1 LFKVEGVNSIRST
14 SLFPMSA
21 AADDASRT
29 CWVCFAS
36 DEDAP
41 HEAWVRPCG
50 CRGGSKWVHQNCL
63 NRWIDEKQRGDSTA
77 KVECPQCREEYVF
90 TFPRVNNVVRVV
102 DLFEKLVVKTCPY
115 LAGGFFVGA
124 MYWSA
129 VTYGAITIMQVMG
142 NKEGLTMMEESDPI
156 FLLVGLPTIPAGLVL
171 AKLTRWEDYALQW
184 WRDYLRPHL
193 TGGSSSPG
201 GGGGGIVPPRIPAD
215 PAALAN
221 PVSSTRLVVGAMMM
235 PTFATVAGQIA
246 FRREKDNFRRTMMGG
261 ATFLLVKGL
270 LKLYYKQ
277 QQYERQVHRQVLDY
291 DVAQKLIAA
300 AALEAPQDI

>member
-1 LFKVEGVNSIRST
+1 
-14 SLFPMSA
+14 MSA
-21 AADDASRT
+21 AAEDASRT

-77 KVECPQCREEYVF
+77 KVECPQCKEEYVF

-129 VTYGAITIMQVMG
+129 VTYGAITIMQVVG
-142 NKEGLTMMEESDPI
+142 NKEGLQMMEESDPI

-193 TGGSSSPG
+193 TGSTTTTTSPGGEGGAG
-201 GGGGGIVPPRIPAD
+201 GGGGVGVVPPRIPAD

-235 PTFATVAGQIA
+235 PTFATVVGQIA

-300 AALEAPQDI
+300 AALEAQQQEI

>member
-1 LFKVEGVNSIRST
+1 
-14 SLFPMSA
+14 MSA
-21 AADDASRT
+21 ANDDAART

-77 KVECPQCREEYVF
+77 KVECPQCKEEYVF

-201 GGGGGIVPPRIPAD
+201 GGGIVPPRIPAD

>member
-1 LFKVEGVNSIRST
+1 MSGGEDVEE
-14 SLFPMSA
+14 
-21 AADDASRT
+21 SRT

-41 HEAWVRPCG
+41 NEAWVRPCG

-77 KVECPQCREEYVF
+77 KVECPQCKEEYVF
-90 TFPRVNNVVRVV
+90 TFPRVNAVVRVV

-115 LAGGFFVGA
+115 LAGGIFVGT

-129 VTYGAITIMQVMG
+129 VTYGAITVMQIMGVT
-142 NKEGLTMMEESDPI
+142 EGVAMMEESDSI

-171 AKLTRWEDYALQW
+171 AKLTRWEDYVLQW
-184 WRDYLRPHL
+184 WRDYLRPHFFA
-193 TGGSSSPG
+193 GSTSAS
-201 GGGGGIVPPRIPAD
+201 IVPPRVPAD
-215 PAALAN
+215 PAAMAN
-221 PVSSTRLVVGAMMM
+221 PVSSTRVVVGAMLM
-235 PTFATVAGQIA
+235 PTFATVVGQVA
-246 FRREKDNFRRTMMGG
+246 FRRERNNFRRTMMGG

-277 QQYERQVHRQVLDY
+277 QQYERQVHRQILDY
-291 DVAQKLIAA
+291 EVAQKLLAA
-300 AALEAPQDI
+300 AALEAQHEI

>member
-1 LFKVEGVNSIRST
+1 MST
-14 SLFPMSA
+14 A
-21 AADDASRT
+21 NDNVDDSRT

-36 DEDAP
+36 EEDAP
-41 HEAWVRPCG
+41 NEAWVRPCG

-77 KVECPQCREEYVF
+77 KVECPQCKEEYVF
-90 TFPRVNNVVRVV
+90 TFPRVNAVVRVV

-129 VTYGAITIMQVMG
+129 VTYGAITVMQVMG
-142 NKEGLTMMEESDPI
+142 NKEGLAMMEESDPI

-171 AKLTRWEDYALQW
+171 AKLTRWEDYVLQW
-184 WRDYLRPHL
+184 WRDYLRPHFCV
-193 TGGSSSPG
+193 GSSSSSSG
-201 GGGGGIVPPRIPAD
+201 EGGIVPPRVPAD

-221 PVSSTRLVVGAMMM
+221 PVSSTRVVVGAILM
-235 PTFATVAGQIA
+235 PTFATVVGQIA
-246 FRREKDNFRRTMMGG
+246 FRRERNNFRRTMMGG
-261 ATFLLVKGL
+261 ASFLLIKGL

-291 DVAQKLIAA
+291 DVAQKLMAA
-300 AALEAPQDI
+300 AALDAQNEI

>member
-1 LFKVEGVNSIRST
+1 
-14 SLFPMSA
+14 MSA
-21 AADDASRT
+21 AAEDASRT

-77 KVECPQCREEYVF
+77 KVECPQCKEEYVF

-129 VTYGAITIMQVMG
+129 VTYGAITIMQVVG

-193 TGGSSSPG
+193 TGSTTTTSPG
-201 GGGGGIVPPRIPAD
+201 GEGGAGGGVGVIPPRIPAD

-235 PTFATVAGQIA
+235 PTFATVVGQIA

-300 AALEAPQDI
+300 AALEAQQQEI